1 MKYSV
6 QKIIKIP
13 MVIETASETM
23 CSLFCQFLKTDEYID
38 QYTCSLFDEVLEHD
52 GAESDNDLE
61 ISRCVQCLR
70 YE

>member
-1 MKYSV
+1 MQETVRKT
-6 QKIIKIP
+6 IKIP
-13 MVIETASETM
+13 MVIEIAGETT

-38 QYTCSLFDEVLEHD
+38 QYTCSLFDEVLAHD
-52 GAESDNDLE
+52 GVESDNDLE